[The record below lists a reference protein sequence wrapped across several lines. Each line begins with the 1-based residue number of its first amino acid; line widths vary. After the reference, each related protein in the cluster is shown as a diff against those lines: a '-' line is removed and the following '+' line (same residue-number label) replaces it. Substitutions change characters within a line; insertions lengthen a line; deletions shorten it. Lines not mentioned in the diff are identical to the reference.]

1 MQCFCCDK
9 EIPDGTNPPYC
20 AECDGGAGPVAKPS
34 PITRLG
40 SGFRPGTLSNAAI
53 TARNGGV
60 QHQFIDDI
68 GGCSANY
75 R

>member
-1 MQCFCCDK
+1 MNCEHCGFYNCGVVGDDCPRCGTAYDK
-9 EIPDGTNPPYC
+9 
-20 AECDGGAGPVAKPS
+20 PVRRP
-34 PITRLG
+34 R
-40 SGFRPGTLSNAAI
+40 FRPLPPGTLSNAVI

-75 R
+75 H